1 MREILPPSLLPYL
14 QSNGN
19 PFRLEISL
27 SSRET
32 SFLEKSPF
40 PFLLISES
48 TPFEH
53 LLEAKIITDAGSD
66 VRRVFL
72 LQQSD
77 NYRHVPDEMW
87 PLTNEDID
95 RRWENTIEL
104 YFAQSKTASS
114 NPLFLAG
121 QIQKN
126 GEYSQFHPL
135 FYCAFKHIYFH
146 PPCPQCGDFLHLCC
160 DDALLAESNLT
171 PYTTSL
177 KRYLYCPQCL
187 QQSGNKQ
194 FYTYS
199 REGNDPAAL
208 KDRWD
213 LVNDFGNLI
222 LKSGSLDSFPCMKC
236 PELTTCYGTDNRV
249 MSRIVSYSF
258 YPFHLL
264 IFEADTL
271 SAPDFLALIAGAS
284 FEALKTNLSGKQA
297 DGRLRCLQTY
307 EHMLTTHS
315 NFMFGSDSEK
325 GFLEILY
332 LKLSFLGELIRKFF
346 SDNNRAIYCDASLSL
361 DRVWVRVAHQAGLLP
376 HFWNFN
382 ISILDIWS
390 ELIHLPHLS
399 KYPPAYGHHFLGN
412 IWFYALVVN
421 DRQSVEKVRAE
432 LDRHMPALGGQD
444 RVLSEIV
451 QTEGAGAV
459 FAPENIFWNPESK
472 NVTENWQALW
482 NKSLDIGAAVLA
494 AGFQSERKW
503 SPDDFWLD
511 YNTLRTDIK
520 TELFGQAPSAT
531 PAKYASE
538 DPAIADILKQ
548 LLAVWRREIRLPET
562 PLTEEETETLI
573 LSGPQTQKMEA
584 LAETVIQS
592 PITPLEASLASDHPP
607 EGEETLI
614 LPAKNR
620 LNPQKP
626 EAESLDEE
634 LIQETVILSPGH
646 SATTPVPVD
655 SINSVMGKEDL
666 PETVVLSPGGH
677 PEGRSDFVARTYRP
691 DNQTNNYRQPAWE
704 DSQPQRGT
712 EKKEDPSQDDDIL
725 TETVILRPEK
735 DKGTKDE

>member
-1 MREILPPSLLPYL
+1 MKEILLPSLLPYL
-14 QSNGN
+14 QSNDN

-48 TPFEH
+48 TPFER
-53 LLEAKIITDAGSD
+53 LLEAKIITDAASD
-66 VRRVFL
+66 IRRVFL

-77 NYRHVPDEMW
+77 DYRHVPDEMW

-95 RRWENTIEL
+95 RRWENTIEF
-104 YFAQSKTASS
+104 YSSQSKTDSS
-114 NPLFLAG
+114 NPIFLAG

-126 GEYSQFHPL
+126 GKYSQFLPL
-135 FYCAFKHIYFH
+135 FYCAFKDVYFH
-146 PPCPQCGDFLHLCC
+146 PPCPDCGDFLQLCC
-160 DDALLAESNLT
+160 DDTLLAESNLA

-177 KRYLYCPQCL
+177 QRYLYCPKCL
-187 QQSGNKQ
+187 QKSGITQ

-213 LVNDFGNLI
+213 LVNDFGNLV
-222 LKSGSLDSFPCMKC
+222 LKSGSLDSFPCMIC
-236 PELTTCYGTDNRV
+236 PELTTCYGTDKRV

-271 SAPDFLALIAGAS
+271 SAPDFLALISGAS
-284 FEALKTNLSGKQA
+284 FEALKANLSGKQA
-297 DGRLRCLQTY
+297 GGRLRCLQKY
-307 EHMLTTHS
+307 ERRLSTHS
-315 NFMFGSDSEK
+315 GFMFGSDSEK
-325 GFLEILY
+325 GFLEIFY
-332 LKLSFLGELIRKFF
+332 LKLSFLGELIREFF
-346 SDNNRAIYCDASLSL
+346 SDSDRAVYCDASLSL

-376 HFWNFN
+376 DFWNFN

-390 ELIHLPHLS
+390 DLNHLPHLS
-399 KYPPAYGHHFLGN
+399 KYPPAYGYHFLGN
-412 IWFYALVVN
+412 IWFYALLVN
-421 DRQSVEKVRAE
+421 NRQSVEKVRAE
-432 LDRHMPALGGQD
+432 LDKHMPVLSAQD
-444 RVLSEIV
+444 RVLSEIIE
-451 QTEGAGAV
+451 TEGAGTV

-472 NVTENWQALW
+472 HVPENWRVLW
-482 NKSLDIGAAVLA
+482 NKSLDIGAAILA

-503 SPDDFWLD
+503 SPEEFWLD
-511 YNTLRTDIK
+511 YNTLRADIK
-520 TELFGQAPSAT
+520 TALFGQAPSAT
-531 PAKYASE
+531 PAKYPSE

-548 LLAVWRREIRLPET
+548 LLVRWRREIRPTET

-573 LSGPQTQKMEA
+573 LSGPQTQKPEA
-584 LAETVIQS
+584 HAETVIQS
-592 PITPLEASLASDHPP
+592 STTPLEASLSSDRPP

-614 LPAKNR
+614 LPAKNP
-620 LNPQKP
+620 LNQQKP
-626 EAESLDEE
+626 VAESPDEE
-634 LIQETVILSPGH
+634 LIQETVILSPG
-646 SATTPVPVD
+646 SSVTTPAPIN
-655 SINSVMGKEDL
+655 SINSDMGKEGL
-666 PETVVLSPGGH
+666 PETVVLSPGGR
-677 PEGRSDFVARTYRP
+677 PEGRSDLVARTHRH
-691 DNQTNNYRQPAWE
+691 DNQTNKYLRPVGGIG
-704 DSQPQRGT
+704 QPQRGT